1 MKRIFFSFLIFLFLF
16 FPKGV
21 SASSLIKIS
30 KEGNLTVNVLS
41 ASDSLALGVPQKS
54 FLEVKEVAGRGS
66 LSQDIVLK
74 KEGDKYNLYLGG
86 SQALDV
92 TNWSDSVV
100 EIEEKEEAKK
110 IDILVLND
118 KFLIKQAGILTDVS
132 YPLKVMPKE
141 KKLSVETPFGDKLLL
156 VMPYDAALTALRSKV
171 LGKVDKDK
179 HFELVEENK
188 DIVYKMSGYKILN
201 FFGFYK
207 MDYPVTVNVSASTG
221 EVVLVDEPWW
231 LKIAGLFLT

>member
-1 MKRIFFSFLIFLFLF
+1 MTF
-16 FPKGV
+16 
-21 SASSLIKIS
+21 
-30 KEGNLTVNVLS
+30 NVLS

-141 KKLSVETPFGDKLLL
+141 KKLSVETPLGDKLLL